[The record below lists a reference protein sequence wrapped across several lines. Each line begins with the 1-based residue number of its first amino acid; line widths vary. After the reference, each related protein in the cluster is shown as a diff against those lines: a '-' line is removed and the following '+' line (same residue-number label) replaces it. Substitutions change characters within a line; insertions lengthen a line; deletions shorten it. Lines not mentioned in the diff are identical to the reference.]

1 MTDERSR
8 RVVRNEALYRQVN
21 ERVEELNETFGEISG
36 DFSVVC
42 ECGDLACLQQITLS
56 RDAYERTRAHP
67 ARFIVKPGH
76 EAPDLEEVV
85 ERAAGFVVIEKHSG
99 APQLIAEETD
109 PRS

>member
-1 MTDERSR
+1 MTDERAR
-8 RVVRNEALYRQVN
+8 RVVQNEALYRQVN

-42 ECGDLACLQQITLS
+42 ECGDLACMQQITLS

-76 EAPDLEEVV
+76 EAPDGENVV
-85 ERAAGFVVIEKHSG
+85 ERENGYVVVEKHAG
-99 APQLIAEETD
+99 EPKRAAEATD
-109 PRS
+109 PRR